1 MEKYKDTPKVKVNFP
16 ALERISPSNTVMSK
30 TLEGINTDNL
40 ENQKKYYIGNISI
53 KQLLTTLAANKNV
66 ILAFQNIQK
75 LDIAKAVLNDMGVR
89 NIGFTKEEQTINQ
102 ELFEKFLNKGNFI
115 QEECLFIIKYL
126 SHLKKG
132 LGVLN
137 LNGQY
142 DYRIYYY
149 IKDTRNQSKYPI
161 ILTTHHGL
169 FSSMEENEEAYKE
182 YDICFFDTESR
193 YKTYNFRL
201 SCPIDLYYTLNILES
216 FVYQQNVDHQIG
228 SKAKT
233 SEELQE
239 FVNMFQTFIG
249 VLFMESK
256 KLFIKV
262 EDTMLPHDPIRDH
275 GDFYQTNL
283 LRKQLIEKKE

>member
-1 MEKYKDTPKVKVNFP
+1 LEKYKDTPKVKVNFP

-126 SHLKKG
+126 SHLK
-132 LGVLN
+132 
-137 LNGQY
+137 
-142 DYRIYYY
+142 R
-149 IKDTRNQSKYPI
+149 
-161 ILTTHHGL
+161 
-169 FSSMEENEEAYKE
+169 
-182 YDICFFDTESR
+182 
-193 YKTYNFRL
+193 
-201 SCPIDLYYTLNILES
+201 
-216 FVYQQNVDHQIG
+216 
-228 SKAKT
+228 
-233 SEELQE
+233 
-239 FVNMFQTFIG
+239 
-249 VLFMESK
+249 
-256 KLFIKV
+256 
-262 EDTMLPHDPIRDH
+262 
-275 GDFYQTNL
+275 
-283 LRKQLIEKKE
+283 